1 MENDRIKRL
10 RRGLRRQVQWGQ
22 NLFLAIIAVSLV
34 NQLMLWMRVEYHFL
48 FSAAMPY
55 YLNWLAFQLPNT
67 ALKVVAVIATLALYA
82 VYAGCWFFFW
92 RREWLTAAISL
103 YAVDTVLL
111 IVMAFVLLGNPL
123 SCLLEILIHA
133 LALVVLLPSRK
144 ACLRLEQ
151 LSRQAES
158 QKERFT

>member
-1 MENDRIKRL
+1 MENDRMKRL

-22 NLFLAIIAVSLV
+22 NVFLIIIAVSLV
-34 NQLMLWMRVEYHFL
+34 NQLMLWMRVDYHFL

-82 VYAGCWFFFW
+82 AYACCWFCFQ

-111 IVMAFVLLGNPL
+111 IVMTFVLLDNPL
-123 SCLLEILIHA
+123 SCLLEILIHGVG
-133 LALVVLLPSRK
+133 LVLLLPSRK
-144 ACLRLEQ
+144 ACTRLAQ
-151 LSRQAES
+151 VSRQLELH
-158 QKERFT
+158 KERIA